1 MFAKIRIN
9 ATFVKFFLINKFRV
23 HIAFAMLKY
32 LI

>member
-9 ATFVKFFLINKFRV
+9 ATFVKFFFNKQISRSF
-23 HIAFAMLKY
+23 AFAMLKY